1 MDARRRQSP
10 NSTEIIERSLSVRP
24 HQIEN
29 WSRLLHKR
37 TMATKSEAEDL
48 VSMLCGR
55 LMFSRIEPNQSGSE
69 QWLDD
74 QAARQVKPWTQ
85 SLLRIIMVISVMGL
99 ANDFTSDHHT
109 IDCKASMVIWSNCA
123 CWMVLN
129 VEIGCNYP

>member
-1 MDARRRQSP
+1 MPQRETSSDRKLEPSP
-10 NSTEIIERSLSVRP
+10 SQREQQP
-24 HQIEN
+24 Q
-29 WSRLLHKR
+29 
-37 TMATKSEAEDL
+37 KSEAEDL
-48 VSMLCGR
+48 VSMLFGR

-109 IDCKASMVIWSNCA
+109 IDCNASIIIWSTCA
-123 CWMVLN
+123 CWMVLH
-129 VEIGCNYP
+129 VEIQCNYPTH